1 MFFIFVDLRQRRKFL
16 TVNYSRTTVT
26 NYTYVCSSALVID
39 DPDEGDIKAIV
50 NVSLNYGKEV
60 Y

>member
-1 MFFIFVDLRQRRKFL
+1 M
-16 TVNYSRTTVT
+16 YA
-26 NYTYVCSSALVID
+26 CSSALVID
-39 DPDEGDIKAIV
+39 DPDEEDIKAIV